1 MSTLPAFKHFLR
13 KHAERYERKSLNYAC
28 MAYIVREGGFLVI
41 LLARLSAIPGHFTTA
56 VFATVG
62 MNFFIF
68 TIATLLSMPKQLV
81 VVYLGVAIESSGSGT
96 QSTSS
101 KIIKYAVVILSTAVT
116 IGVAFYLYGQMHK
129 ARPMVQAQL
138 QKKRYDM
145 LFEAASTV
153 ATSHSDESV
162 FAADESTMVLNKP
175 DIYSTDNLPRLNSK
189 EQKSKSKWRWGR
201 KGKEDSQRPVNDST
215 ISLNPTNENQG
226 KTVVIGNGVHM
237 SVENSSVPRFSFGA
251 EERLRGQ
258 KVQYVK
264 ASANSRRAQMD
275 QNRGRQDQVGYP
287 PASSYSAPPERG
299 EPFTYPY
306 QEREGPPPSTAPP
319 FGPPG
324 YDSFSH
330 QSSYSGYNDNQQAPY
345 DFRR

>member
-1 MSTLPAFKHFLR
+1 
-13 KHAERYERKSLNYAC
+13 

-96 QSTSS
+96 ESTRS

-138 QKKRYDM
+138 QKKRYIM
-145 LFEAASTV
+145 LTEAGSTV
-153 ATSHSDESV
+153 VTSHSDESV
-162 FAADESTMVLNKP
+162 FAADESTVVLNKP
-175 DIYSTDNLPRLNSK
+175 EIYSSDNLPHLDSVQ
-189 EQKSKSKWRWGR
+189 QKSKSKWRWGR
-201 KGKEDSQRPVNDST
+201 KDKNDLQGPGNEST
-215 ISLNPTNENQG
+215 ISLNPTTNESPR

-237 SVENSSVPRFSFGA
+237 SVENNSVPKFSFGG

-264 ASANSRRAQMD
+264 ASANSRAASRD
-275 QNRGRQDQVGYP
+275 QGRQDQASYP
-287 PASSYSAPPERG
+287 PTSSYSAPLVRG
-299 EPFTYPY
+299 EILPKHY
-306 QEREGPPPSTAPP
+306 QEREAPSTAPP

-324 YDSFSH
+324 YDGGTRNEY
-330 QSSYSGYNDNQQAPY
+330 QGSYSGYSNQQTPY
-345 DFRR
+345 DSRR